1 MTEET
6 LRLLEFDRI
15 VKAVKSFAQTPLGEE
30 KLNTLHPLTDPGSV
44 QIALAQ
50 TTEGVRYL
58 KADNRFSLQA
68 TAEIDKALTAL
79 AVEGRALE
87 PKQLLAIVDLLTSV
101 AAVRRAIAQASGGPF
116 PSLQTVMDGCQ
127 SFDRELS
134 QIVEKIDPAYG
145 VLDDASKQLKG
156 IRDRLRRQRDRL
168 RGILDSYL
176 KNKAT
181 SQYLQEQVITER
193 NGRYVL
199 ILRAEHKHSIPGI
212 VHASSGS
219 GASLFLEPLSTV
231 DVNNEIV
238 AIEQAEQVEIQR
250 ILLELA
256 NNLRKRAV
264 DLRVTLTAAAEIDVI
279 QARSAFSLL
288 LDGVEPSLCS
298 ASQIKYLKARHP
310 LLIPKVQARLH
321 PIDRRPTDE
330 PVANDVVVD
339 PPNHTLV
346 ITGPNTGGKTVALKT
361 AGLLALMAQAGL
373 HIPADHGSMTP
384 VFRTV
389 FSDIGDDQSISD
401 SLSTFSAH
409 ITKIISLDRQLKLPA
424 LVLLDEIGTGTD
436 PIEGGAL
443 ATAVVD
449 HFRQRGALVIVTTHN
464 DALKSY
470 ASTTSGVIC
479 SGMGFNAETY
489 APTYQ
494 LLYGS
499 PGRSLGLEIAARLG
513 MAESIITAAKRKRGN
528 RETQLADHLTKIDNN
543 LQQLTTERK
552 QLIKEQQQ
560 LTATRDQLISDR
572 QALQMREASF
582 KERMAS
588 RLDVHV
594 REARAEID
602 AVVRD
607 LKSKASQLARTRT
620 QKPSSNQTG
629 LSTGETGQL
638 RTTAT
643 RAVSHIAAKATTF
656 TDLGEFSSDS
666 HTSDAGKFFTSAK
679 PPKIGEEVIVDGL
692 GIKGRMLSL
701 NNGQAEVDVQ
711 GKRLQVEIHE
721 IRPVY
726 RKRNSSAPPDTPT
739 GGVTV
744 ITSPTQGDLSHLN
757 VIGCNVEEAQ
767 ETIEK
772 HLDQAILREQQRIRI
787 IHGHGTGRLKR
798 SIGDLLKRH
807 PQVVRFAPAPP
818 DQGGSGVTLVDLKE

>member
-15 VKAVKSFAQTPLGEE
+15 VEAVRSFAQTPLGKE
-30 KLNTLHPLTDPGSV
+30 KLDTLHPLTDPGSV
-44 QIALAQ
+44 RVALAQ

-58 KADNRFSLQA
+58 KADNRFSLKA

-87 PKQLLAIVDLLTSV
+87 PKKLLAIVELLTSV
-101 AAVRRAIAQASGGPF
+101 TVVRRAITQASGGPF
-116 PSLQTVMDGCQ
+116 PSLQAVLDGCQ
-127 SFDRELS
+127 SFKQEIS
-134 QIVEKIDPAYG
+134 QIVEKVDPAYG
-145 VLDDASKQLKG
+145 VLDNASKQLKG

-168 RGILDSYL
+168 RGILNSYL
-176 KNKAT
+176 KNKET

-199 ILRAEHKHSIPGI
+199 VLKSEHKHSIPGI

-231 DVNNEIV
+231 DINNEIV
-238 AIEQAEQVEIQR
+238 AIEQTEHVEIQR

-264 DLRVTLTAAAEIDVI
+264 DLRTTLTAAAEIDFI
-279 QARSAFSLL
+279 QARSSFSLL

-310 LLIPKVQARLH
+310 LLIPEVQARLQ
-321 PIDRRPTDE
+321 PIDQRPAGK
-330 PVANDVVVD
+330 PVPNDVVID
-339 PPNHTLV
+339 PPNNTLV

-389 FSDIGDDQSISD
+389 FSDIGDEQSISD

-409 ITKIISLDRQLKLPA
+409 ITNIISLDRRLKLPA

-443 ATAVVD
+443 ATAIVD
-449 HFRQRGALVIVTTHN
+449 HFRQRGTLIIVTTHN

-470 ASTTSGVIC
+470 ASTTPSVVC

-513 MAESIITAAKRKRGN
+513 MPESIIDAAKRKRGY
-528 RETQLADHLTKIDNN
+528 RETQLAEQLTKVDEN
-543 LQQLTTERK
+543 LQQIETERK
-552 QLIKEQQQ
+552 QLFKERQQ
-560 LTATRDQLISDR
+560 LTTTRDQLISDR
-572 QALQMREASF
+572 RAQEMREASF

-588 RLDVHV
+588 RLNIHV
-594 REARAEID
+594 REARTEID
-602 AVVRD
+602 AIVHD
-607 LKSKASQLARTRT
+607 LKSKASELARART
-620 QKPSSNQTG
+620 QTPSGDQTG
-629 LSTGETGQL
+629 LSTGDAGQL

-643 RAVSHIAAKATTF
+643 RAISRIAAKATTF
-656 TDLGEFSSDS
+656 ADLGEFSDDS
-666 HTSDAGKFFTSAK
+666 HTSEAGKFFTCAK
-679 PPKIGEEVIVDGL
+679 PPEIGEIVIVDVL

-701 NNGQAEVDVQ
+701 NNGQAEVDVL
-711 GKRLQVEIHE
+711 GKRLQVKVQEL
-721 IRPVY
+721 RPV
-726 RKRNSSAPPDTPT
+726 NQEEAASTSPDTPT

-744 ITSPTQGDLSHLN
+744 IANTIQGDLSDLN

-772 HLDQAILREQQRIRI
+772 HLDRAILQEQQRIRI
-787 IHGHGTGRLKR
+787 IHGHGTGRLRR

-807 PQVVRFAPAPP
+807 PQVVRFTPAPP
-818 DQGGSGVTLVDLKE
+818 EQGGSAVTLVDLKD

>member
-15 VKAVKSFAQTPLGEE
+15 VEAVRSFAQTPLGEE
-30 KLNTLHPLTDPGSV
+30 KLDTLHPLTDPESV
-44 QIALAQ
+44 QDALAQ

-87 PKQLLAIVDLLTSV
+87 PKQLLAIVELLTSV

-116 PSLQTVMDGCQ
+116 PSLQTVLDGCQ
-127 SFDRELS
+127 SFEREIS
-134 QIVEKIDPAYG
+134 QIVKKIDPAYG

-168 RGILDSYL
+168 RGVLNSYL
-176 KNKAT
+176 KNKET
-181 SQYLQEQVITER
+181 SQHLQEQVITER

-199 ILRAEHKHSIPGI
+199 VLKSEHKHSIPGI

-231 DVNNEIV
+231 DINNEIV
-238 AIEQAEQVEIQR
+238 AIEQTEQVEIQR

-264 DLRVTLTAAAEIDVI
+264 DLRATLTAAAEIDVI

-310 LLIPKVQARLH
+310 LLIPEVQARLQ
-321 PIDRRPTDE
+321 PIDRRPAGK
-330 PVANDVVVD
+330 PVPNDVVID
-339 PPNHTLV
+339 PPNNTLV
-346 ITGPNTGGKTVALKT
+346 ITGPNTGGKTVSLKT

-389 FSDIGDDQSISD
+389 FSDIGDEQSISD

-409 ITKIISLDRQLKLPA
+409 ITNIISLDRRLKLPA

-443 ATAVVD
+443 ATAIVD

-470 ASTTSGVIC
+470 ASTTSGVVC

-513 MAESIITAAKRKRGN
+513 MAESIIDAAKRKRGD
-528 RETQLADHLTKIDNN
+528 RETQLAEQLTKVDDN
-543 LQQLTTERK
+543 LQQLETERK
-552 QLIKEQQQ
+552 QLFKERQQ
-560 LTATRDQLISDR
+560 LTTTRDQLISDR
-572 QALQMREASF
+572 RAQEMRETSF

-588 RLDVHV
+588 RLNIHV
-594 REARAEID
+594 REARTEID
-602 AVVRD
+602 AVVHE
-607 LKSKASQLARTRT
+607 LKSKASELARTRT
-620 QKPSSNQTG
+620 QKPSGDKTG
-629 LSTGETGQL
+629 LSTGDTGQL

-643 RAVSHIAAKATTF
+643 RAISRFAAKATTF
-656 TDLGEFSSDS
+656 TDLGEFSDDS
-666 HTSDAGKFFTSAK
+666 HTSDTGKYFTCAK
-679 PPKIGEEVIVDGL
+679 PPEIGEIVIVDVL

-711 GKRLQVEIHE
+711 GKRLQVKVQEL
-721 IRPVY
+721 RPVNQ
-726 RKRNSSAPPDTPT
+726 KENASADPDTPT
-739 GGVTV
+739 GSVTV
-744 ITSPTQGDLSHLN
+744 ITNTIQGDLSDLN

-772 HLDQAILREQQRIRI
+772 HLDQAILQEQQRIRI
-787 IHGHGTGRLKR
+787 IHGHGTGRLRR

-807 PQVVRFAPAPP
+807 PQVVRFTPAPP
-818 DQGGSGVTLVDLKE
+818 DQGGSGVTLVDLKD

>member
-310 LLIPKVQARLH
+310 LLIPKVQARLN

-528 RETQLADHLTKIDNN
+528 RETQLAEHLTKIDTN

-602 AVVRD
+602 AVVHD